1 MSADLVR
8 DPADA
13 AKRTWDLIVVG
24 GGIQGVA
31 LTLEASRRG
40 LATLLVERDDFGGAT
55 TWSSLRIV
63 HGGLRSLQSLDL
75 SRYRE
80 AVRDRRWFLR
90 HFPDLVAPLP
100 CLMPLYTP
108 PRGGR
113 LRRRSVFRLALAANR
128 FLSRHRNRGVRPD
141 RHLPPGRVLDVE
153 GTLRVFP
160 EAGREGLCGGALW
173 YDGVLTEPSRLVIE
187 MLRWASACG
196 ARALN
201 YVEAT
206 GLLVEGVKGGRVEG
220 LQAVDRA
227 SGRSLELRAPIV
239 VSCAGPWSRALA
251 ARFDRDL
258 PELFRP
264 VLGFNVLLECEPPSR
279 CALAVAAPGPASQ
292 TWFVTPF
299 GGTGRTLAGTRYLP
313 AAQGLGA
320 GPREEDVADFL
331 AELDAALPGLGMRKA
346 PVAQVLWGW
355 LPAAT
360 EGGVIPGSRP
370 AVHDHGAAGGPAGLW
385 SVSGVKLTTAH
396 SLAGKVL
403 TRVFARRGL
412 PLPALGSVGRPPADP
427 PPPLSHLVHLAT
439 REPEIV
445 RETLRGIAE
454 RQAVVRMEDLLWR
467 RTDWGLLPDAGA
479 AIRLCSLLEASAP
492 GQEMRAA
499 RAGAAR

>member
-8 DPADA
+8 DPAA
-13 AKRTWDLIVVG
+13 AAGQTWDLIVVG
-24 GGIQGVA
+24 GGIQGAA
-31 LTLEASRRG
+31 LTLEAARRG

-63 HGGLRSLQSLDL
+63 HGGLRYLQSLDL
-75 SRYRE
+75 PRYRE
-80 AVRDRRWFLR
+80 SVAERRWLLR

-100 CLMPLYTP
+100 CLMPLHTP

-113 LRRRSVFRLALAANR
+113 LRHRSIFRLALAANR
-128 FLSRHRNRGVRPD
+128 FLSRHRNAGVRAD
-141 RHLPPGRVLDVE
+141 RHLPPGRVLDAE
-153 GTLRVFP
+153 ETLRIFP
-160 EAGREGLCGGALW
+160 GADRDGLCGGALW
-173 YDGVLTEPSRLVIE
+173 YDGAVTEPSRLLIE

-206 GLLVEGVKGGRVEG
+206 GLLVENGWVAG
-220 LQAVDRA
+220 LRAVDRA
-227 SGRSLELRAPIV
+227 AGHSLELRASTV

-258 PELFRP
+258 PDLFRP

-279 CALAVAAPGPASQ
+279 CALAVAAPGPAAQ

-299 GGTGRTLAGTRYLP
+299 GWTGRTLAGTRYLP
-313 AAQGLGA
+313 AAPGLGN
-320 GPREEDVADFL
+320 GPREEDVAGFL
-331 AELDAALPGLGMRKA
+331 AELDAALPGLGVRKA

-355 LPAAT
+355 LPAAAD
-360 EGGVIPGSRP
+360 GGVVPSLRP
-370 AVHDHGAAGGPAGLW
+370 VAHDHGAAGGPEGLW

-396 SLAGKVL
+396 ALARRVL
-403 TRVFARRGL
+403 TGVLARRGL
-412 PLPALGSVGRPPADP
+412 PLPARGSVERPPADP
-427 PPPLSHLVHLAT
+427 PPPLGHLLHLASRDPET
-439 REPEIV
+439 AREM
-445 RETLRGIAE
+445 LQGIAE

-467 RTDWGLLPDAGA
+467 RTDWGLLPEAGA
-479 AIRLCSLLEASAP
+479 AMRLCTLLERP
-492 GQEMRAA
+492 EPMPV